1 MGRVIDA
8 HFLQEGDPSAARIAG
23 LAPEKAEFPGQLLPE
38 EQGDGMAAPF
48 HQKRCYAAPGQ
59 VGKEK

>member
-1 MGRVIDA
+1 M
-8 HFLQEGDPSAARIAG
+8 PSAG
-23 LAPEKAEFPGQLLPE
+23 QDFGGVEKAEFPGQLLPE